1 MTGGGFGGS
10 AIALVPDERVEA
22 VTRAVDAAF
31 VLEGF
36 RSPVHL
42 RAVPSSGALRRARLS
57 TRTQRIQVLRP
68 VWPTG
73 PGREGSGM
81 TNTPNS
87 ARNTAAFFAQAGIS
101 FAIALLAML
110 FAVLYLPVDPWVRA
124 FLGLGT
130 LYLTTSSFT
139 LAKCIR
145 DAQETQSV
153 VTRLDQARVDKIL
166 AEHDPFRTVS

>member
-1 MTGGGFGGS
+1 MTNNN
-10 AIALVPDERVEA
+10 
-22 VTRAVDAAF
+22 
-31 VLEGF
+31 
-36 RSPVHL
+36 
-42 RAVPSSGALRRARLS
+42 PSS
-57 TRTQRIQVLRP
+57 V
-68 VWPTG
+68 
-73 PGREGSGM
+73 
-81 TNTPNS
+81 
-87 ARNTAAFFAQAGIS
+87 RNTAAFFAQAGIS

-130 LYLTTSSFT
+130 LYLTTSAFT

-145 DAQETQSV
+145 DAQDSQSV